1 MDWKNTD
8 IQYTEGRYTYSV
20 ARAAFTM
27 EFYADGSR
35 LAPHGEALFDQLLSL
50 FPQRDLLYKMGMN
63 DHQYKRADARGLRRI
78 RSTLGK
84 LEQKGQS
91 YLIKDT
97 PEFDAGQHSIDLD
110 LGSKQKMISDT
121 VVVALPLEST
131 ESTALAQTRAIFEHI
146 VSTFPFWAAVAAYGY
161 NMVWGNEFEQVAE
174 PAMHKLGMRFHG
186 PIIRNRA
193 QEKHAV
199 KRLKSV
205 GWLTFVDG
213 ELLAQAGGE
222 AHITEQLDAQVSTKR
237 IRDGLLLQAGPQPP
251 LGDVNVGAP
260 DIAPM
265 ASVSRALSP
274 VRLRAMRYTA
284 SGIPQEKADSW
295 IKRFD

>member
-20 ARAAFTM
+20 AKPAFTM
-27 EFYADGSR
+27 EFYAEGSR

-50 FPQRDLLYKMGMN
+50 VPQGDPLYKMGKN
-63 DHQYKRADARGLRRI
+63 DHQYKPADARGLRRI
-78 RSTLGK
+78 RATLGK
-84 LEQKGQS
+84 LEQKGQA
-91 YLIKDT
+91 YVIKDT
-97 PEFDAGQHSIDLD
+97 PEFDAGQYSMDLT
-110 LGSKQKMISDT
+110 LGSKHKTISDT
-121 VVVALPLEST
+121 VIVALPLESAG
-131 ESTALAQTRAIFEHI
+131 SAALAHIRAAFEHI

-161 NMVWGNEFEQVAE
+161 NLVWGSEFEQVAE
-174 PAMHKLGMRFHG
+174 PVMVNLGMRFHG
-186 PIIRNRA
+186 PIIRNRM
-193 QEKHAV
+193 QETYAV

-222 AHITEQLDAQVSTKR
+222 ARVTEQLDAGVSTKR

-265 ASVSRALSP
+265 ASVSRALAP
-274 VRLRAMRYTA
+274 VRLHAMKYKLIGV
-284 SGIPQEKADSW
+284 SQEKADSW
-295 IKRFD
+295 INRFD

>member
-20 ARAAFTM
+20 AKAAFTM
-27 EFYADGSR
+27 EFYADGSK
-35 LAPHGEALFDQLLSL
+35 LAPHGEALFNQLLSL
-50 FPQRDLLYKMGMN
+50 FPQRDLLYKMGKT
-63 DHQYKRADARGLRRI
+63 DHQYKRADARSLRRI
-78 RSTLGK
+78 HATLGN
-84 LEQKGQS
+84 LEQKGQT
-91 YLIKDT
+91 YLIKDA
-97 PEFDAGQHSIDLD
+97 PEFDAGQYSIDLT
-110 LGSKQKMISDT
+110 LGSKHKTISDT
-121 VVVALPLEST
+121 VIVALPLEST
-131 ESTALAQTRAIFEHI
+131 ENTTLAQTRATFEHI

-161 NMVWGNEFEQVAE
+161 NMVWGSEFEQVAE
-174 PAMHKLGMRFHG
+174 PAMHNLGMRFHG
-186 PIIRNRA
+186 PIIRNRP
-193 QEKHAV
+193 QETYAV

-213 ELLAQAGGE
+213 QLLAQAGGE
-222 AHITEQLDAQVSTKR
+222 AHITEQLDAQVSTNR

-274 VRLRAMRYTA
+274 VRLHAMKFKVIGT
-284 SGIPQEKADSW
+284 PQEKADSW
-295 IKRFD
+295 LNRFD